1 MTRTRTLA
9 LVLAGGAGSRMGAL
23 TDTRAKPALPFGGV
37 YRLVDFPLSNC
48 SNSGMEDVW
57 VIQQYEPYTLEGHL
71 ANGRPWDLDRTT
83 GGLLILHPFLGS
95 DGEGFPEGN
104 ADALWRHHRLIT
116 EFDADVLLVLSADAV
131 YTFDYRDLVDTHL
144 ATGAD
149 VTMATT
155 TVKENPGRFGVITAD
170 GDGRVRDFEYKPSAP
185 KSDVVTMEIFTYR
198 PSALLGTLEELAE
211 EGEERS
217 DFGHGLLPRLVSH
230 AKAFEH
236 RFEHYWR
243 DLGTTE
249 AYWEAHQDLLQGAA
263 VDLHDPRW
271 PIRTSGGHQPPARI
285 TRSGTVHDSL
295 VSPAS
300 TVAGRVVDSVLCPG
314 VVVEEGAVVDHAVV
328 LDHAVIRAGAH
339 VEQAI
344 VDAGADV
351 ACDEE
356 VRGGDDSENPIA
368 VVTGAR

>member
-1 MTRTRTLA
+1 
-9 LVLAGGAGSRMGAL
+9 MGAL
-23 TDTRAKPALPFGGV
+23 TDTRAKPALRFAGV

-48 SNSGMEDVW
+48 SNSGLEDVW

-83 GGLLILHPFLGS
+83 GGLLILHPFSGS

-116 EFDADVLLVLSADAV
+116 EFDADVVLVLSADAV

-144 ATGAD
+144 ETGAD
-149 VTMATT
+149 VTMVTT
-155 TVKENPGRFGVITAD
+155 KVEEDPGRFGVITPGD
-170 GDGRVRDFEYKPSAP
+170 DGRVRDFEYKPSSP
-185 KSDVVTMEIFTYR
+185 KSDVVTTEIFTYR
-198 PSALLGTLEELAE
+198 PSALLGTLRELAE
-211 EGEERS
+211 EGKERS
-217 DFGHGLLPRLVSH
+217 DFGDGLLPRLVSEG
-230 AKAFEH
+230 KAFEH
-236 RFEHYWR
+236 RFDRYWR

-249 AYWEAHQDLLQGAA
+249 AYWEAHQDLLQGAG
-263 VDLHDPRW
+263 VDLHDPGW
-271 PIRTSGGHQPPARI
+271 PIRTSGGHLPPARI
-285 TRSGTVHDSL
+285 TRSGAVHDSL

-300 TVAGRVVDSVLCPG
+300 VVEGRVADSVLCPG
-314 VVVEEGAVVDHAVV
+314 VVIEEGAVVDHSVV

-351 ACDEE
+351 ASDAK
-356 VRGGDDSENPIA
+356 VRGGSDADNPIA
-368 VVTGAR
+368 VVAASR